1 MRVREGRGVE
11 REGEKEEEGDGHL
24 QELSEKSKETTFPV
38 ILSTF
43 LLNLIGPN
51 GIMCLS
57 LNQYVEPGD
66 GIMQIN
72 LG

>member
-1 MRVREGRGVE
+1 MRGREGRGVE
-11 REGEKEEEGDGHL
+11 REGEGEGDCHL

-51 GIMCLS
+51 SIMCLS